1 MRPLKRRGV
10 NKRRS
15 AGGFR
20 RNVSRTHSRNMA
32 MPMRGGIRL

>member
-10 NKRRS
+10 NKGRS
-15 AGGFR
+15 ARKFR
-20 RNVSRTHSRNMA
+20 KHSSRTKAANMA